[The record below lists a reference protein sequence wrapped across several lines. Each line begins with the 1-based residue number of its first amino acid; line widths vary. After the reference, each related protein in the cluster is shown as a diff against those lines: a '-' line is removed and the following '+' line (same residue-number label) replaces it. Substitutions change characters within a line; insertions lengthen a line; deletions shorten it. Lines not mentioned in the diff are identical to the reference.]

1 MVQFVLPLAGL
12 MLVVAQIVYG
22 NSSQNQGWRSHVD
35 FACPVQGRSSRTRLG
50 LSGERLS

>member
-22 NSSQNQGWRSHVD
+22 NSSQNQGWRSHAD
-35 FACPVQGRSSRTRLG
+35 FAYPVQERSVQISLG